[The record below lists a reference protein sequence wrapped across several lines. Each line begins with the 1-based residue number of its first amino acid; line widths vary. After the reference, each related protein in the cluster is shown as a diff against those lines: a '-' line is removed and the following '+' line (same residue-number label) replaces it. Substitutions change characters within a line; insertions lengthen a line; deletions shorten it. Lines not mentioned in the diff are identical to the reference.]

1 MLTISSPL
9 PRGVRRALQVI
20 HANVGQRQNV
30 SQLAAVAGVSAR
42 TLQRQFMDFLG
53 KSPHAIG
60 QDIGLEQA
68 RHELLQGAP
77 GDRIADV
84 ALRCGFA
91 HFGRFAREYRRRY
104 GETPSCTL
112 KRQARFVAEFPSR
125 LTVLAPARDQPT
137 MVLVPL
143 ETEAEDGAVTKALA
157 RNLADDLA
165 TALTRAGIAVTYEA
179 RFARYRMQGAIR
191 GSDAH
196 KRVVLQ
202 LVDQEGGR
210 QLWAHSNEGVLIG
223 GSKSHELLA
232 TRIVAALQPN
242 LRWAEIERARLTPD
256 SARGPHDLALLAMP
270 GVLSLDAE
278 GNARALDLLERALD
292 QDPDFPLAVA
302 LAAWAY
308 GQRTVYHL
316 SSDPARE
323 KARGLELVRKAQS
336 LSGDATMLAVLG
348 NALTLLDDLGSAARV
363 IGKALAIDGGCAWAW
378 SRSGWL
384 EVYRGEAE
392 SAIERFK
399 IALDLAPQDKL
410 AFNSMVG
417 IGCAHFKAGNYAE
430 AVRWQERALIEHP
443 SSVWM
448 HRTLSPAYLLTG
460 ARPEAKRSLEALRSR
475 HPELTVSEV
484 RRGMPPL
491 PENYRKLVLDA
502 LSDVGLPG

>member
-1 MLTISSPL
+1 LRHASSPRCSPICDG
-9 PRGVRRALQVI
+9 PR
-20 HANVGQRQNV
+20 
-30 SQLAAVAGVSAR
+30 SS
-42 TLQRQFMDFLG
+42 
-53 KSPHAIG
+53 
-60 QDIGLEQA
+60 
-68 RHELLQGAP
+68 
-77 GDRIADV
+77 
-84 ALRCGFA
+84 
-91 HFGRFAREYRRRY
+91 
-104 GETPSCTL
+104 
-112 KRQARFVAEFPSR
+112 
-125 LTVLAPARDQPT
+125 
-137 MVLVPL
+137 
-143 ETEAEDGAVTKALA
+143 
-157 RNLADDLA
+157 
-165 TALTRAGIAVTYEA
+165 
-179 RFARYRMQGAIR
+179 
-191 GSDAH
+191 
-196 KRVVLQ
+196 
-202 LVDQEGGR
+202 
-210 QLWAHSNEGVLIG
+210 
-223 GSKSHELLA
+223 
-232 TRIVAALQPN
+232 
-242 LRWAEIERARLTPD
+242 
-256 SARGPHDLALLAMP
+256 GPHDLALLALP

-348 NALTLLDDLGSAARV
+348 NALTLLGDLGSAALV

-460 ARPEAKRSLEALRSR
+460 ARPEAKRSLEALRLR

-491 PENYRKLVLDA
+491 PENYRNLVLDT

>member
-1 MLTISSPL
+1 MSTISPPL

-30 SQLAAVAGVSAR
+30 SQLADVAGVSAR

-53 KSPHAIG
+53 KSPHAVW
-60 QDIGLEQA
+60 QDVGLEQA
-68 RHELLQGAP
+68 RHELLQGAR

-91 HFGRFAREYRRRY
+91 HFGRFSREYRRRY

-112 KRQARFVAEFPSR
+112 KRQARFVADFPSR
-125 LTVLAPARDQPT
+125 LTVLAPSRDQPT

-143 ETEAEDGAVTKALA
+143 ETEAEDGAAAKALA
-157 RNLADDLA
+157 RNLADDLV
-165 TALTRAGIAVTYEA
+165 TAVTRAGISVTYEA

-202 LVDQEGGR
+202 LVAQESGR

-256 SARGPHDLALLAMP
+256 SARGPHDLALLALP

-348 NALTLLDDLGSAARV
+348 NALTLLGDLGSAALV

-460 ARPEAKRSLEALRSR
+460 ARPEAERSLEALRSR

-491 PENYRKLVLDA
+491 PENYRNLVLDA
-502 LSDVGLPG
+502 LSDVGLPR